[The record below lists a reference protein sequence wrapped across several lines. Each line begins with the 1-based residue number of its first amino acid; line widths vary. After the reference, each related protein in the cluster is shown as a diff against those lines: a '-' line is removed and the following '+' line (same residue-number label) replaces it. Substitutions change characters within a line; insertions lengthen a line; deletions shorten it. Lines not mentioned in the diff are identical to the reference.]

1 MNNELTVPTENG
13 MSMSQMMGI
22 SVGEGGKKSSSLARL
37 TQIHSA
43 IMGTKEVD
51 CKSMKIEVIPSGS
64 YKLDLGDGKVG
75 YSVNPSVRIFAIR
88 QQWTRWDSESSQM
101 QKTVLSIDLKG
112 DLKDNIG
119 GFNIGRPTG
128 YVQDWEGLPQATKE
142 LMRQVKRTKVVFGT
156 VNFTDAVDA
165 EGNTIEE
172 TYSNIPFVMDVK
184 NRDSIKAIDHAV
196 KAVQR
201 LNALPI
207 QYHLNLSADEHTLPT
222 GNTYASMIFNV
233 GNKVDIAE
241 SDNDVLKGFFDWITW
256 ANNYVLDQWSDLN
269 KEGVSPEMS
278 EIIAKT
284 VKNKIDD
291 SDFVD
296 VEGAAV

>member
-1 MNNELTVPTENG
+1 MNTEITVPTENG
-13 MSMSQMMGI
+13 MSISQMMGVSI
-22 SVGEGGKKSSSLARL
+22 GEGGKKSSSLARL

-51 CKSMKIEVIPSGS
+51 GKSMKIEVIPSGS

-112 DLKDNIG
+112 DLKDNVG

-207 QYHLNLSADEHTLPT
+207 QYHLTLSADEHTLPT

>member
-1 MNNELTVPTENG
+1 MNTEITVATENG
-13 MSMSQMMGI
+13 MSMSEMMGVSI
-22 SVGEGGKKSSSLARL
+22 GEGGKKSSSLARM
-37 TQIHSA
+37 TQIHSG
-43 IMGTKEVD
+43 IMGNMKVEGKSIKTEV
-51 CKSMKIEVIPSGS
+51 VPSGA
-64 YKLDLGDGKVG
+64 YKLDLGDGKIA
-75 YSVNPSVRIFAIR
+75 YSNNPSVRVFVIR
-88 QQWTRWDSESSQM
+88 QQWTRWDSESNQM

-112 DLKDNIG
+112 DLKDNVG

>member
-1 MNNELTVPTENG
+1 MTTEITVPTENG
-13 MSMSQMMGI
+13 MSISQMMGI

-43 IMGTKEVD
+43 IMGSKD
-51 CKSMKIEVIPSGS
+51 LDGKSMKIEVIPSGS
-64 YKLDLGDGKVG
+64 YKLDLGDGTVA
-75 YSVNPSVRIFAIR
+75 YSINPTIRVFAMR

-156 VNFTDAVDA
+156 VNLTDPVDA
-165 EGNTIEE
+165 EGNAL
-172 TYSNIPFVMDVK
+172 SDVGKDIPFILDIK
-184 NRDSIKAIDHAV
+184 NRDSIKALDASV

-207 QYHLNLSADEHTLPT
+207 QYSLSLGAEEHTLPT
-222 GNTYASMIFNV
+222 GNTYASMVIGV
-233 GNKVDIAE
+233 GDKISISD

-256 ANNYVLDQWSDLN
+256 ANGYVLDQWSDLN

-278 EIIAKT
+278 DIIANT
-284 VKNKIDD
+284 VKNKVDD